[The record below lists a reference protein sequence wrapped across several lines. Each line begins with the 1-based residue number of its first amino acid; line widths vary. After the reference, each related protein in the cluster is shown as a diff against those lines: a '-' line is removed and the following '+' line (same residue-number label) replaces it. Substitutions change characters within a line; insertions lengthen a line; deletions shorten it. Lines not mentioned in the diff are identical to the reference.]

1 MVKSL
6 SLVVGRS
13 PGALLYNG
21 LQLPLPPYGQPDRA
35 ATGVGRAS
43 GDGEPDSDASRAAAT
58 CGCTDSASPRYS
70 KRNLYSRLARVL
82 HDSRKRTVVGSDETA
97 DGCEQ

>member
-21 LQLPLPPYGQPDRA
+21 LHLPLPPRGTPDRA
-35 ATGVGRAS
+35 AAGIGRAP

-58 CGCTDSASPRYS
+58 CGCRTSTGPRYS

-82 HDSRKRTVVGSDETA
+82 HDSRKRTVVESDETA
-97 DGCEQ
+97 DGYEQ